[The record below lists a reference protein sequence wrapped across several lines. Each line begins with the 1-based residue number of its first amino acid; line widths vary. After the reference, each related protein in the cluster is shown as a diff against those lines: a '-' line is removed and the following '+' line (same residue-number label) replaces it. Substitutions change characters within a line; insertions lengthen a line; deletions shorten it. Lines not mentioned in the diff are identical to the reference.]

1 MLSPRIK
8 TSTREITVF
17 LKELSK
23 KNLSHEEYEEILK
36 VFLTPAELDAIAQR
50 LQIVNLIIKGVT
62 QREISE
68 KLGVG
73 VATVTRGSRMLQENE
88 HILQLVFPR
97 NEQLPI

>member
-50 LQIVNLIIKGVT
+50 LQIVNLII
-62 QREISE
+62 SE